1 MGRWKREASDRL
13 RFRNIHHSNPT
24 NPQSDPHHAPTD
36 PPTLSFIVVFDILY
50 RISNHE
56 FHFKRNSSIS
66 YLAPAAEC
74 WEHQTIKFLSIPPMF
89 LATPITFAYLFHL
102 PMSPFLQIFL
112 RLDYGKVEEHCVGT
126 RTTCAW
132 VLGAPAINLIRR
144 PQLSLAT
151 PITFAYLFHLPMS
164 PFLQIFLRL
173 DHGKVEERGFRSLT
187 ISQHLPR
194 CHHSNPTNP
203 QSDST
208 MHLPTLQPFLSS

>member
-36 PPTLSFIVVFDILY
+36 PPTLSFIVLFDILY

-112 RLDYGKVEEHCVGT
+112 RLD
-126 RTTCAW
+126 
-132 VLGAPAINLIRR
+132 
-144 PQLSLAT
+144 
-151 PITFAYLFHLPMS
+151 
-164 PFLQIFLRL
+164 
-173 DHGKVEERGFRSLT
+173 HGKVEERGFRSLQ
-187 ISQHLPR
+187 ISKDLPR
-194 CHHSNPTNP
+194 CRHSHPTNP
-203 QSDST
+203 QSDPT
-208 MHLPTLQPFLSS
+208 MHLPTLQAFLSS